1 MKELKNGF
9 KLFYIKDGDLHQV
22 LLTEDQEHI
31 FQNLSLALIAG
42 SGNIKVDIEPIC
54 KLGIKK

>member
-22 LLTEDQEHI
+22 LLTEEQEYI
-31 FQNLSLALIAG
+31 FQNLSLGLITA

-54 KLGIKK
+54 KLGIKR

>member
-22 LLTEDQEHI
+22 LLTEDQEYI
-31 FQNLSLALIAG
+31 FQNLCDLERGL
-42 SGNIKVDIEPIC
+42 NE
-54 KLGIKK
+54 